1 MSTNDIMSNK
11 KQVIMTPTL
20 EQFKDFVS
28 AVQKAQEKEKK
39 LNKALKVI
47 WDDDQGQFPP
57 FYISPLW
64 EAVYKAFNIMFCLKD
79 DDIIGNELYWW
90 LDNAPKGEAKYYIDK
105 KEYNVSDIESFYDY
119 LVEIRGRD

>member
-1 MSTNDIMSNK
+1 
-11 KQVIMTPTL
+11 
-20 EQFKDFVS
+20 
-28 AVQKAQEKEKK
+28 
-39 LNKALKVI
+39 
-47 WDDDQGQFPP
+47 
-57 FYISPLW
+57 
-64 EAVYKAFNIMFCLKD
+64 MFCLKD